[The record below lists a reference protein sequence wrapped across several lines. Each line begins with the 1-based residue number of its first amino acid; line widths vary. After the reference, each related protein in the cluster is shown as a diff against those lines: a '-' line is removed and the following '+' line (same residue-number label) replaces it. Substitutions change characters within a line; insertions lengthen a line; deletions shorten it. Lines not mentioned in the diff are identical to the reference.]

1 MGHSRRVDKH
11 IQVFL
16 ERFYE
21 AMARLWKVLNLLY
34 ENDKVKIAENLS
46 NILFANNFPHFSL
59 VKNLSFSL
67 KGILDV

>member
-1 MGHSRRVDKH
+1 MGHSCRVDKYM
-11 IQVFL
+11 QTFL

-21 AMARLWKVLNLLY
+21 ALARLWKVLNLLY

-59 VKNLSFSL
+59 VKNLTFSL
-67 KGILDV
+67 